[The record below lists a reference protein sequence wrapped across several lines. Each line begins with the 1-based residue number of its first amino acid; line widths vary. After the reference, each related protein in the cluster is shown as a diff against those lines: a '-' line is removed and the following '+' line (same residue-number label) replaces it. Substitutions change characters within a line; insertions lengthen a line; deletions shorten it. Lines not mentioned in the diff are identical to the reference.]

1 MIKLSRHFAEL
12 RHSTYPILHLKQLLP
27 MAPAGSQG
35 QLHSFDVNG
44 LWKAMQ
50 SILAHMLISCQGVP
64 DAIPI
69 PFYFF
74 LN

>member
-1 MIKLSRHFAEL
+1 
-12 RHSTYPILHLKQLLP
+12 